1 MISHTYPDGKEKPIA
16 YTSLKLTKA
25 EKNYARKELCPDS
38 KRGAGYSLWGP
49 KVQAVSVGK
58 EIQVTY

>member
-1 MISHTYPDGKEKPIA
+1 MVISHTYPDGKEKPIA
-16 YTSLKLTKA
+16 YASRKLTKA
-25 EKNYARKELCPDS
+25 EKEPCPDS

-49 KVQAVSVGK
+49 KVQAVSVRK